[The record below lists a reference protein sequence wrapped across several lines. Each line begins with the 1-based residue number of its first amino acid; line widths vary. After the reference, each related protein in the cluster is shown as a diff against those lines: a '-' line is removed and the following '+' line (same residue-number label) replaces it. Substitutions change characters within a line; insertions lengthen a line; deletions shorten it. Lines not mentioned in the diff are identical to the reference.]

1 VTCRVLL
8 IKKSKAAP
16 TFFFKFTLHVGGRE
30 KNGNR
35 NNRRHRE
42 NRYRPFEVSSSY
54 FYFLK
59 KLEGAAVHNPKLNN
73 GGQRVKVV
81 HLENG
86 KEIIPQSE

>member
-1 VTCRVLL
+1 L
-8 IKKSKAAP
+8 
-16 TFFFKFTLHVGGRE
+16 GGRE

-42 NRYRPFEVSSSY
+42 NRYRPFGVSSSY

>member
-1 VTCRVLL
+1 L
-8 IKKSKAAP
+8 
-16 TFFFKFTLHVGGRE
+16 GGRE

-42 NRYRPFEVSSSY
+42 NRYRPFGVSSSY

-86 KEIIPQSE
+86 KEIIPQSEYALQQQHYRLLFRHFLLVVKIF